1 MQLKGVKNYDEQSI
15 FEAWSII
22 ADMLVDILSIDF
34 KFGLIDPSNLL
45 GSEIHMY
52 LVNFLLRAKK
62 FHLIFTKRLMQGG
75 PSEARPCLM

>member
-45 GSEIHMY
+45 INIVSIEST
-52 LVNFLLRAKK
+52 LLYY
-62 FHLIFTKRLMQGG
+62 FTG
-75 PSEARPCLM
+75 

>member
-45 GSEIHMY
+45 INIVSIESTR
-52 LVNFLLRAKK
+52 F
-62 FHLIFTKRLMQGG
+62 
-75 PSEARPCLM
+75 